1 MSAASR
7 CIRLVSGLSSF
18 SGLPGVSGVSRL
30 SQQNVCRAATL
41 PRLESR
47 PLLQRL
53 GPSLLNASSVALYS
67 TGKDGSEGSK
77 TTSFTSAPSSGSGL
91 ADQILSSKVQAENA
105 AGDGS
110 KTGAGGEEKDG
121 GKSGD
126 EKEEERRKEASW
138 RAMKLSFGLFGVMCA
153 GFGGWT
159 IAVFGEW
166 CDQTRAIGG
175 LGRFCWK
182 LTFLLLISALFV
194 SLISLYVSSLL

>member
-1 MSAASR
+1 M
-7 CIRLVSGLSSF
+7 
-18 SGLPGVSGVSRL
+18 SRL
-30 SQQNVCRAATL
+30 SHQNVCRAATL
-41 PRLESR
+41 PRLKSR

-67 TGKDGSEGSK
+67 TGKDSSEGSKTTSK

-91 ADQILSSKVQAENA
+91 ADQILSSKVQAESA

-110 KTGAGGEEKDG
+110 KTGAGGESDG
-121 GKSGD
+121 GKSGE

-159 IAVFGEW
+159 IAVFGE
-166 CDQTRAIGG
+166 
-175 LGRFCWK
+175 
-182 LTFLLLISALFV
+182 
-194 SLISLYVSSLL
+194 